1 MKATELQPGIQF
13 KVADSCNPAELE
25 EILTV
30 LKIDIHGCS
39 LSSGKF
45 IPTHVEV
52 IVDRQGTTDTLIIGA
67 WVDFYLTLQ
76 KLILK
81 LKMEVLLVLRDI
93 GTG

>member
-25 EILTV
+25 EIFTV
-30 LKIDIHGCS
+30 LKTDIRGCS

-67 WVDFYLTLQ
+67 WVE
-76 KLILK
+76 LK
-81 LKMEVLLVLRDI
+81 LVDK
-93 GTG
+93 TT